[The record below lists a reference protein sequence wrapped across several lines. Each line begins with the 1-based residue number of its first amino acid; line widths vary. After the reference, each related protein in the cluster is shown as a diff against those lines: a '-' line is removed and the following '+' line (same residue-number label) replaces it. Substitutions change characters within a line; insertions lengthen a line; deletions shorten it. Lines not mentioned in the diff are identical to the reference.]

1 MRELTLTT
9 KQSGFTLLEV
19 LLAGFILFLTIMA
32 MTLVYRG
39 ALLSS
44 AKAEQSL
51 SVVASVPSIRA
62 IISEKFHRSVS
73 EGIYFGSGVFGSVNF
88 SWVATLRLEAEPNR
102 IFADDSGLDVEFRYS
117 LWDVELTLTK
127 GNLTR
132 RYSFSEVS
140 S

>member
-102 IFADDSGLDVEFRYS
+102 IFADDSGLDAEFRYS

-127 GNLTR
+127 GSLIR

>member
-127 GNLTR
+127 GNLIR

>member
-44 AKAEQSL
+44 AKSEQSL

-73 EGIYFGSGVFGSVNF
+73 EGIYFGSGVFGSVKF

-102 IFADDSGLDVEFRYS
+102 IFADDSGLDAEFRYS

-127 GNLTR
+127 GSLIR